1 MNRIIK
7 LNKCNFQHCTLLI
20 SPILS
25 LVQTYPDIFESATF
39 SFRIKKPDSPFP
51 LWRADSNICGLIRMP
66 DSPIRVHGSRIQLEK
81 GADSKISGDMWI
93 GPSSIYLS
101 HLVEK
106 YKRCCPYMLI
116 YLQCWDSFQN
126 AVSYSGKFRITL
138 KYNSLDFQITLTGY
152 YRMKIQSLKNLHRI
166 KCLPSKRWWGGSR
179 FL

>member
-7 LNKCNFQHCTLLI
+7 SKQVQLRTLHAINFTHLRPRPHV
-20 SPILS
+20 S
-25 LVQTYPDIFESATF
+25 DIFESATF

-51 LWRADSNICGLIRMP
+51 LWRADSKICGLIRMP

-81 GADSKISGDMWI
+81 GADSKISGYVWT

-152 YRMKIQSLKNLHRI
+152 YWMKIQSLKNLHCI
-166 KCLPSKRWWGGSR
+166 NCLPSKRWWGGSR